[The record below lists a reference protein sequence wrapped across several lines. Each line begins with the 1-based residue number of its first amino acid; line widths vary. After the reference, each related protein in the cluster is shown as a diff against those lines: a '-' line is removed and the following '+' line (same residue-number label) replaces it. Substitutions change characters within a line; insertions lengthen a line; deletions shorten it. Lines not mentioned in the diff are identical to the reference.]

1 MEERDFFDERAEKRT
16 HTLTCPH
23 CGKAEEYELGWLV
36 RRKKASLPGRADER
50 DRARFA
56 KAQSY
61 MVRTDDLVACKNI
74 RCRKRFEVAG
84 VQSVAFLQAS

>member
-1 MEERDFFDERAEKRT
+1 MEERDFFEEKSEQRT
-16 HTLTCPH
+16 HNLVCPS
-23 CGKAEEYELGWLV
+23 CGQSGEYQLNWLV
-36 RRKKASLPGRADER
+36 RRKKNSLPRHADDR

-61 MVRTDDLVACKNI
+61 MVRRDDMVACQNI

-84 VQSVAFLQAS
+84 VQSVAFLQSA